1 MDDSRYPQSTNSFYW
16 MYQGP
21 LVNLQTAINNSN
33 DANEQAVAK
42 ILKSYFYWH
51 MTDRWGDVPYS
62 EALQGT

>member
-1 MDDSRYPQSTNSFYW
+1 VDDSRYPQSTNSFYW

-42 ILKSYFYWH
+42 ILKSYFHWH